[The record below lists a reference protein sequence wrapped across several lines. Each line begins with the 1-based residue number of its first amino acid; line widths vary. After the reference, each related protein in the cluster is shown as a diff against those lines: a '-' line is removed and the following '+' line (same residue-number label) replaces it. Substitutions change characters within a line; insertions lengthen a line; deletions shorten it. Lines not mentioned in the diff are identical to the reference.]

1 MSNPNIP
8 KEINPW
14 PKLNT
19 EQKNYNSIWSH
30 LVSWLNLYHS
40 QPGGLAHR
48 PTEVYTAGHVE
59 SVVGLH
65 SAGTA
70 LLPGL
75 GCSSGSH
82 NGSHSGRLRDSE
94 HSRDD
99 FKPKMTS
106 PLG

>member
-59 SVVGLH
+59 TVVGLH

-70 LLPGL
+70 LLPVL
-75 GCSSGSH
+75 GCNSGSQSH
-82 NGSHSGRLRDSE
+82 TYNGQVSSKE
-94 HSRDD
+94 E
-99 FKPKMTS
+99 T
-106 PLG
+106 